1 MEEKKP
7 ETCLFLSDISLTPI
21 EDPSWFKFS
30 LFVKVCPEVGNKMTD
45 DQKKEYVAK
54 HIFRALKMF
63 SELQLKEED
72 NGNVHTPVS

>member
-7 ETCLFLSDISLTPI
+7 ETCLFLSD
-21 EDPSWFKFS
+21 
-30 LFVKVCPEVGNKMTD
+30 VGNKMTD